1 MDLAQG
7 WLLASSIYTED
18 KFRPIETAVAPM
30 TLFLLG
36 EMVKSMTPAMAQF
49 ARLRLPGKPGYT
61 FIIMAVSRSTEQGPE
76 LNESPGCFIHAG
88 GPLPFLSA
96 SRLALQTGQAPGNNC
111 RFICLQISFSRAAGS
126 QSPLAFLLT
135 ACTSSSE

>member
-36 EMVKSMTPAMAQF
+36 EMVKSMTPTMAQF

-96 SRLALQTGQAPGNNC
+96 SIETGFTDRTGSRKQLSVYLFTNLFLQGGRLSVSP
-111 RFICLQISFSRAAGS
+111 CLPPHCLHQ
-126 QSPLAFLLT
+126 QL
-135 ACTSSSE
+135 